1 MKLFSL
7 LYDRVLSWS
16 RHPRATWY
24 LAAMAFAESSF
35 FPIPPDVML
44 APMVLSR
51 PQKAWYLATVT
62 SVASVFG
69 GVLGYA
75 IGALLFT
82 EIAQPLIAFYH
93 VQADMLV
100 VENWFRD
107 YGVWIVFIAGF
118 SPLPYKVF
126 TISAGLMAM
135 AVLPFIVA
143 SAVGRSTR
151 FFLVAGLIHWGG
163 EKFEHSLRRY
173 IDILG
178 WLTVSVIVLGIVYF
192 KYSS

>member
-7 LYDRVLSWS
+7 LYDRVLIWS
-16 RHPRATWY
+16 RHPQASWY
-24 LAAMAFAESSF
+24 LGAMAFAESSF

-51 PQKAWYLATVT
+51 PQKAWVLATVT
-62 SVASVFG
+62 SVASVLG
-69 GVLGYA
+69 GMFGYA
-75 IGALLFT
+75 IGALLFA
-82 EIAQPLIAFYH
+82 EIAQPLIALYH
-93 VQADMLV
+93 FQADMLV
-100 VENWFRD
+100 VQNWFRD

-135 AVLPFIVA
+135 ALVPFLLA
-143 SAVGRSTR
+143 SAIGRSAR
-151 FFLVAGLIHWGG
+151 FFLVAGLIYWGG
-163 EKFEHSLRRY
+163 EKLEHSLRRY

-178 WLTVSVIVLGIVYF
+178 WFTVAAIVLVILYF
-192 KYSS
+192 KYS

>member
-1 MKLFSL
+1 MKLFSM

-16 RHPRATWY
+16 RHPRAAGY
-24 LAAMAFAESSF
+24 LAVMAFAESSF

-51 PQKAWYLATVT
+51 PQKAWMLATLT

-69 GVLGYA
+69 GLLGYA

-82 EIAQPLIAFYH
+82 EIAQPLIDLYH
-93 VQADMLV
+93 AQADLLV
-100 VENWFRD
+100 VQNWFRD

-126 TISAGLMAM
+126 TISAGLMSM
-135 AVLPFIVA
+135 AIFPFLLA
-143 SAVGRSTR
+143 SAVGRSAR
-151 FFLVAGLIHWGG
+151 FFLVAGLIRWGG
-163 EKFEHSLRRY
+163 EKLENQLRRY
-173 IDILG
+173 IDTLG
-178 WLTVSVIVLGIVYF
+178 WLTVAVIVLLILYF
-192 KYSS
+192 KFSG